1 MRSCSSVWNSGE
13 VLPRPRMV
21 STIWVPATAQSFSV
35 SCEAKTA
42 VASWTRL
49 TSTGARTS
57 GVGDG
62 VADGALDGVGDDGG
76 DCRAVGGRIDERLDP
91 RRPAVEPLAHAEH
104 VGTHD
109 GEAGDEEDDHR
120 HG

>member
-1 MRSCSSVWNSGE
+1 
-13 VLPRPRMV
+13 MV

-42 VASWTRL
+42 VGSWTRL

-62 VADGALDGVGDDGG
+62 VAEGALEGVGVGPWRRRRARLRGDNDGG
-76 DCRAVGGRIDERLDP
+76 DGRAVGRRIDDRLDP

-109 GEAGDEEDDHR
+109 REA
-120 HG
+120 